1 MVGIND
7 IRMDIINRIARIG
20 NLDKLMAISK
30 NVQEIENTVI
40 PVKTKPRQVKKTLP
54 LSEAKTGIRKNVTF
68 EQILEEQKYKKG
80 LRFEDF
86 KELQDDPD
94 WECTLD
100 ELLAALD

>member
-1 MVGIND
+1 MVAND
-7 IRMDIINRIARIG
+7 IRNSIMNTINRIDD
-20 NLDKLMAISK
+20 LDKLVSIFNNDKTLEKA
-30 NVQEIENTVI
+30 EVI
-40 PVKTKPRQVKKTLP
+40 VKKRPKRVKKTLP

-68 EQILEEQKYKKG
+68 EQILEEQKHKKG